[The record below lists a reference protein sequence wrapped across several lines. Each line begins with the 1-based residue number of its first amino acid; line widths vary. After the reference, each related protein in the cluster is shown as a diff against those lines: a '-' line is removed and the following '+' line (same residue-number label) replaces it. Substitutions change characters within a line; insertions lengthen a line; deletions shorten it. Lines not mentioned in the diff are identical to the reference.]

1 MYAKRSF
8 LRFDGGPIF
17 GDLSE
22 TKGKEA
28 ISYCKTQH
36 IARVSLQK
44 RETCMRPGSRKAF
57 GLGETLTFFLA
68 TVPCVALRR
77 NDDFG
82 SERAFRADETLVSE
96 IDQKVLRS
104 AKLNAMLSA
113 NAESIDVIQICDKS

>member
-1 MYAKRSF
+1 MYATCSF
-8 LRFDGGPIF
+8 LKLDGGPIF

-22 TKGKEA
+22 TTEKEA

-36 IARVSLQK
+36 IARVMLQK
-44 RETCMRPGSRKAF
+44 RQLSMSPGSRLTF

-96 IDQKVLRS
+96 IDQNVLRS
-104 AKLNAMLSA
+104 AKLNAMLFS
-113 NAESIDVIQICDKS
+113 EC